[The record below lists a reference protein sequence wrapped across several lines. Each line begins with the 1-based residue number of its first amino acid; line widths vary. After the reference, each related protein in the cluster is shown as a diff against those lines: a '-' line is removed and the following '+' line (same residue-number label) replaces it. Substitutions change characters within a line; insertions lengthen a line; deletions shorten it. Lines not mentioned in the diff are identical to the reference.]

1 MPIIK
6 INGFKYGKHGKVYK
20 GRGARAKA
28 RKQGQAI
35 EISKLRRKGYKIL
48 IKGTKKRRG
57 TIRRIK

>member
-1 MPIIK
+1 MPIIR

-20 GRGARAKA
+20 GKGARAKA

-35 EISKLRRKGYKIL
+35 EISKLRRKGKIK